1 MPRPIHFET
10 HADNSPRAVKFYESL
25 LGWQFTKWE
34 GPMEYWLIKTG
45 SEGSPGID
53 GGLVK
58 RMGAAP
64 TEGAALNAYVCTADT
79 DSVDQTIEKLMS
91 WGGKLTL
98 PKMAVPGV
106 GRLAY
111 GKDTEGNIL
120 GFMQA
125 DPLAQSEV

>member
-1 MPRPIHFET
+1 MPRPIHFEI
-10 HADNSPRAVKFYESL
+10 HADNPSRAVKFYESL

-45 SEGSPGID
+45 SAGTPGID

-58 RMGAAP
+58 RMGAEP
-64 TEGAALNAYVCTADT
+64 TEGAAVNAYVCTVDT
-79 DSVDQTIEKLMS
+79 DSVDQTIEKLTAL
-91 WGGKLTL
+91 GGRLAV

-106 GRLAY
+106 GWLAY
-111 GKDTEGNIL
+111 GKDSEGNIL

-125 DPLAQSEV
+125 DPLAK